1 VKLEIAAR
9 AQRGIDRAAADY
21 FRERPILG
29 ADFLAEVDYSL
40 ALLKRNP
47 RLGHRVDDTYRRI
60 HLRRFPYSLLYR
72 LDLKAQLIRISVV
85 GHQSR
90 RPGYWRNR
98 VEERVP
104 LYKVPLA
111 A

>member
-1 VKLEIAAR
+1 VKLKIAAR

-40 ALLKRNP
+40 
-47 RLGHRVDDTYRRI
+47 
-60 HLRRFPYSLLYR
+60 LYR

-90 RPGYWRNR
+90 GPGYWHNR